1 MGTINGIYET
11 KNIEPKT
18 LLLGGNEFETGVL
31 NVPAAGTGETI
42 NIPDGAVLTRDGTSG
57 KYVVAEDTDGALFI
71 LVDHI
76 ITPITEAGDY
86 PVRVCIKGDVN
97 RDLVTLGGENL
108 TDAQVDALRQ
118 NGIFALTTHEIQ

>member
-31 NVPAAGTGETI
+31 NVPTAGTGETI

-76 ITPITEAGDY
+76 ITPRHRPGS
-86 PVRVCIKGDVN
+86 R
-97 RDLVTLGGENL
+97 RW
-108 TDAQVDALRQ
+108 
-118 NGIFALTTHEIQ
+118 

>member
-31 NVPAAGTGETI
+31 NVPAAGSGETI

-76 ITPITEAGDY
+76 ITPITAAGDY
-86 PVRVCIKGDVN
+86 AVRVCISGDVN
-97 RDLVTLGGENL
+97 RNLVTLNGAEL
-108 TDAQVDALRQ
+108 TDAQVDDLRK
-118 NGIFALTTHEIQ
+118 NNILVRTVHEVK